1 MTVTL
6 QEQWSIS
13 FEMRMTSAFGR
24 GHHNFVNTKAGRYP
38 GIYDPDQADPPSGFC
53 CSDGEGGPTSSSPT
67 WGSSLVGEVL
77 LIEFK
82 RTRQAN
88 GEYLSEYLVNGEVK
102 ASDTSSTIGIGG
114 QVTTF
119 CGRYS
124 HQTPKAVM
132 RNLDVYYY
140 AG

>member
-53 CSDGEGGPTSSSPT
+53 CCTIRAKEPEVLAGATATLGGPMCAQPAELS
-67 WGSSLVGEVL
+67 
-77 LIEFK
+77 
-82 RTRQAN
+82 RQVQ
-88 GEYLSEYLVNGEVK
+88 S
-102 ASDTSSTIGIGG
+102 
-114 QVTTF
+114 
-119 CGRYS
+119 
-124 HQTPKAVM
+124 
-132 RNLDVYYY
+132 
-140 AG
+140 